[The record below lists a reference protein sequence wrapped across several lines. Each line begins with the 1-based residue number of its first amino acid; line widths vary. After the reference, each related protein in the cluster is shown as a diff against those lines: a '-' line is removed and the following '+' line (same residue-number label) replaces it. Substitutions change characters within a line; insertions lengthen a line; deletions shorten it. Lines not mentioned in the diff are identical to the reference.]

1 MTDTNYKAQCHCG
14 GVELSLSLPEG
25 LVDPRRCDCSMCR
38 RRGAI
43 VASIPLA
50 DLKVVKG
57 AELLSLYQFNIYPNY
72 LKMQDSVGI

>member
-1 MTDTNYKAQCHCG
+1 MTDTSYKAQCHCG
-14 GVELSLSLPEG
+14 GVELSLFLPDG

-50 DLKVVKG
+50 DLKVMKG

>member
-14 GVELSLSLPEG
+14 GVELSLFLPDG

-50 DLKVVKG
+50 DLKVIKG
-57 AELLSLYQFNIYPNY
+57 VELLSLYQFNIYPNY

>member
-1 MTDTNYKAQCHCG
+1 MTDTSYKAQCHCG

-43 VASIPLA
+43 VASIRL
-50 DLKVVKG
+50 
-57 AELLSLYQFNIYPNY
+57 
-72 LKMQDSVGI
+72 M